1 MTGLDRPDPHRPDPH
16 RPDVN
21 HMDVNHMDVIATAGH
36 VDHGKSALVRAL
48 TGMEPDRWAEER
60 RRGLTIDLGFAWTT
74 LRSGR
79 RIAVV
84 DVPGHERFVGNML
97 AGVGPVPAAL
107 LVVAADD
114 GWSAQTAEHVA
125 VLDALG
131 VRHALLAVTKR
142 DLADPVPVVAD
153 VRERLA
159 GTSMGDV
166 PAVAVSAVTGAGV
179 LELGAALEDLFAR
192 LPPADPA
199 AAVRLWI
206 DRAFPIR
213 GAGTVVTGTLA
224 AGTVAG
230 GDRLM
235 LGDREVVVRR
245 VQSLGAPVERA
256 SATARVALNL
266 RAVAVDELTRGD
278 ALLTPGA
285 FRRTDVVDVTLPA
298 GPGDRLPA
306 EAVLHVGTATVG
318 ARVRPLDGAAVRL
331 RLAAALPLRV
341 GDRLLVRDPGTR
353 RVFGADVRDV
363 APPQLRRR
371 GAARQRAAELA
382 GQPGGSAGA
391 AVDLARRR
399 IVRADDFVAMGWP
412 VPDGATA
419 HGPWLLAAGLAE
431 DLAARVPDVVAR
443 YRRLRPLEAG
453 PPVDVVRRAL
463 ELPDVALVSG
473 VVRPPLALREG
484 RVVDG
489 LGALP
494 AEVQRAVDAI
504 RRRLADDPFAA
515 PEAPD
520 LAAAGLGPRELAAAV
535 RSGQLVRIA
544 DGVYL
549 VPGIADEARR
559 RLEPV
564 SQPFTLSQ
572 ARRAWGTSRRVAV
585 PLAEWLDTQGVT
597 VRLPDDT
604 RRLR

>member
-1 MTGLDRPDPHRPDPH
+1 
-16 RPDVN
+16 
-21 HMDVNHMDVIATAGH
+21 
-36 VDHGKSALVRAL
+36 VRAL

-79 RIAVV
+79 RVAVV

-131 VRHALLAVTKR
+131 VRHALLAVTKS
-142 DLADPVPVVAD
+142 DLADPRPVMAD

-159 GTSMGDV
+159 ATSMGDV
-166 PAVAVSAVTGAGV
+166 PAVAVSALTGAGV
-179 LELGAALEDLFAR
+179 PTLGAALETLLAG

-199 AAVRLWI
+199 APVRLWI
-206 DRAFPIR
+206 DRAFTIR

-224 AGTVAG
+224 AGSVTG
-230 GDRLM
+230 GDRLV

-266 RAVAVDELTRGD
+266 RDVAVEDLARGD

-285 FRRTDVVDVTLPA
+285 FRRTEVVDVRLTAEPEQ
-298 GPGDRLPA
+298 RLPA
-306 EAVLHVGTATVG
+306 EATVHVGSATVG
-318 ARVRPLDGAAVRL
+318 ARVRPLDGAVVRL
-331 RLAAALPLRV
+331 RLVSPLPLRV
-341 GDRLLVRDPGTR
+341 GDRLLLRDPGAR
-353 RVFGADVRDV
+353 RVLGADVRDV
-363 APPQLRRR
+363 DPPELRRR

-382 GQPGGSAGA
+382 AQPDGVAGA
-391 AVDLARRR
+391 AADLARRR
-399 IVRADDFVAMGWP
+399 IVRADDFAVMGWP
-412 VPDGATA
+412 VPSGATR
-419 HGPWLLAAGLAE
+419 HGPWLMTAGLAE
-431 DLAARVPDVVAR
+431 ELSARVPDVLSR
-443 YRRLRPLEAG
+443 YRKLRPLEPG
-453 PPVDVVRRAL
+453 PPVEVVRRAL
-463 ELPDVALVSG
+463 ELPDVELVSALVG
-473 VVRPPLALREG
+473 RPLVLREG

-489 LGALP
+489 TAGLP
-494 AEVQRAVDAI
+494 ADVQRAIDGI
-504 RRRLADDPFAA
+504 RARLAEDAFAA

-520 LAAAGLGPRELAAAV
+520 LVAAGLGARELAAAV

-549 VPGIADEARR
+549 APGIAEQARR
-559 RLEPV
+559 RLASIV
-564 SQPFTLSQ
+564 QPFTLSQ
-572 ARRAWGTSRRVAV
+572 ARQAWGTSRRVAV
-585 PLAEWLDTQGVT
+585 PLAEWLDAQGVT
-597 VRLPDDT
+597 VRLPDNT